1 MQYKGTQSPKKEK
14 SILRRMS
21 CVQVVIICSALLGLV
36 YIGVELYKQH
46 FSYHKKDGIWQ
57 SCFTPNRRCQQLI
70 IETINQSKESI
81 NLQGYS
87 FSDPEIVDALI
98 RAHQRNVHVEV
109 ILDKFNLKSKKTLL
123 KKLIDERIC
132 VRIDKPEGVAHN
144 KVVIIDDHILI
155 TGSYNFS
162 TSSYE
167 HNTENVLVI
176 HDHTLAQEYL
186 LNWHKR
192 WNISTNPSK
201 MGCRVKLPSS
211 KQFKS

>member
-1 MQYKGTQSPKKEK
+1 METQSPKKEK
-14 SILRRMS
+14 SIIGRMQCS
-21 CVQVVIICSALLGLV
+21 IVAIIFSALIGSA

-46 FSYHKKDGIWQ
+46 FSYHQKEGIWQ
-57 SCFTPNRRCQQLI
+57 SCFTPNRQCQKLI
-70 IETINQSKESI
+70 IETINQAKESI

-98 RAHQRNVHVEV
+98 KAHQRNVHVEV

-123 KKLIDERIC
+123 KKLINERIC

-144 KVVIIDDHILI
+144 KVVIIDDRILI

-167 HNTENVLVI
+167 HNTENLLVI
-176 HDHTLAQEYL
+176 HDQTLAHEYL
-186 LNWHKR
+186 LNWQKR
-192 WNISTNPSK
+192 WNISTNPSQ

-211 KQFKS
+211 KHFKN